1 MTNNVSRNGN
11 RVTLRDLN
19 NLTMDELRQVVVLI
33 SNALWDTDN
42 SVLRN
47 NVQDLKQATC
57 RHGEEINDELR
68 NRLAIIVNEFNDLDE
83 SSLNPEWVRNRQ
95 PAPKPAPHSAPANN
109 NDEDQAPVWF
119 TGFVDVLPKDENGQL
134 IAVASKADV
143 EDIRKEVQNLRKK
156 VSNRPAQDLQN
167 DSPVKTLTDNFNAK
181 VFGIWGAIGAV
192 VGLVIGLLS
201 LMVFH
206 NGPFG
211 PVVGLFLG
219 AVVGL
224 LIGLIAGAAR
234 PSSSN

>member
-11 RVTLRDLN
+11 RVTIRDIN

-95 PAPKPAPHSAPANN
+95 PAPKPAPRSAPANN

-119 TGFVDVLPKDENGQL
+119 TGFVDVLPKDENGQH

-143 EDIRKEVQNLRKK
+143 EDIREEVHNLREE
-156 VSNRPAQDLQN
+156 VSNRP
-167 DSPVKTLTDNFNAK
+167 VKSLTDNFNAK
-181 VFGIWGAIGAV
+181 VFGIWGASGAV

-219 AVVGL
+219 AMVGL